1 MSEIPSH
8 INHILRGHSG
18 DGNLKDLFP
27 WFLSR
32 NQALNR
38 FLLLK
43 KEESSL
49 TTFITW
55 IFHYFPVYTVFH
67 GAGVSPSGCVGA
79 RAGTGAVSVAGVGA
93 VVASGSMS
101 GSMLDSVL
109 DLLLGVVHSSPSS
122 AVERLLFPS

>member
-43 KEESSL
+43 EEESSL
-49 TTFITW
+49 TTLITS
-55 IFHYFPVYTVFH
+55 IFHYFPVYTIFH

-79 RAGTGAVSVAGVGA
+79 RAGAVSVGVVGA
-93 VVASGSMS
+93 GLLASGSMS
-101 GSMLDSVL
+101 GSILDSVL